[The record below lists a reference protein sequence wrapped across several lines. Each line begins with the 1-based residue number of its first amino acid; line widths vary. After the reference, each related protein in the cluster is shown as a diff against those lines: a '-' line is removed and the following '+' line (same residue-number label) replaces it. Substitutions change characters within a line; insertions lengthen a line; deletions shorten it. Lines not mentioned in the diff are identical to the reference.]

1 MAIGNGTITAMS
13 RDGKRFQID
22 DGEWYSV
29 FSTAQMNGAMRGA
42 SVNFSYVTTP
52 PKGPEGRA
60 YNNVKGNLT
69 VSSSMTE
76 PTPSTG
82 AAAKPSGGGTGGYR
96 GGRSFPVGPL
106 DPERS
111 IIRQN
116 SLAHAVKIAEQVPG
130 GRPDDWE
137 ELLVR
142 HLAPAEAQ
150 RDLHLVAFLEEAL
163 HRAHLHVVVVVVDHR
178 PKFDLLNLDDFLFFA
193 SLRRFFLRLEFV
205 LAVIQDLADGGC
217 GIRGDFD

>member
-1 MAIGNGTITAMS
+1 MAIGTGTITAMS

-29 FSTAQMNGAMRGA
+29 FSSAQMNGAMRG
-42 SVNFSYVTTP
+42 SNVNFSYVTTP

-69 VSSSMTE
+69 INAGAAPA
-76 PTPSTG
+76 PTTG
-82 AAAKPSGGGTGGYR
+82 ASKPAATGGTGGFR

-116 SLAHAVKIAEQVPG
+116 SLAHAVKMAEQIPG

-137 ELLVR
+137 DYVDWVIAMARRVEAYSSGDLD
-142 HLAPAEAQ
+142 AEIA
-150 RDLHLVAFLEEAL
+150 DAAVAEI
-163 HRAHLHVVVVVVDHR
+163 
-178 PKFDLLNLDDFLFFA
+178 
-193 SLRRFFLRLEFV
+193 SLK
-205 LAVIQDLADGGC
+205 GY
-217 GIRGDFD
+217 

>member
-42 SVNFSYVTTP
+42 EVNFSYVTTP

-60 YNNVKGNLT
+60 YNNVKGNLS
-69 VSSSMTE
+69 VSTTMAA
-76 PTPSTG
+76 PSPSAG
-82 AAAKPSGGGTGGYR
+82 ATAKPATGGTGGYK
-96 GGRSFPVGPL
+96 GGRTFPVGPL

-116 SLAHAVKIAEQVPG
+116 SMTHAVKMAESLGPG
-130 GRPDDWE
+130 PTEWE
-137 ELLVR
+137 EYVAWVIAMAR
-142 HLAPAEAQ
+142 QVEAYSSG
-150 RDLHLVAFLEEAL
+150 DLDAAIADAAVEAI
-163 HRAHLHVVVVVVDHR
+163 
-178 PKFDLLNLDDFLFFA
+178 NL
-193 SLRRFFLRLEFV
+193 
-205 LAVIQDLADGGC
+205 
-217 GIRGDFD
+217 RGY

>member
-137 ELLVR
+137 EYVDWVIAMAR
-142 HLAPAEAQ
+142 RVEAYSSG
-150 RDLHLVAFLEEAL
+150 DLDAAIADEAVASI
-163 HRAHLHVVVVVVDHR
+163 
-178 PKFDLLNLDDFLFFA
+178 
-193 SLRRFFLRLEFV
+193 SLR
-205 LAVIQDLADGGC
+205 GY
-217 GIRGDFD
+217 